1 MPTIRQPW
9 RGSMRLWTPRLIA
22 PEADELSVLADLVE
36 VYEEKHFPI
45 DPPTPVEAIRFRMEQ
60 AGLEPRDL
68 EPYIGSRGKVSEVL
82 SGKQPLTLPM
92 IRALHK
98 HLGIPAE
105 VLVGESAPAKDAAGS
120 ASLDWSRFPI
130 NEMAKRGWVRSV
142 ASAKAKAEE
151 SDRGIDRERGRH
163 EGSADAPLPAQ

>member
-1 MPTIRQPW
+1 
-9 RGSMRLWTPRLIA
+9 
-22 PEADELSVLADLVE
+22 
-36 VYEEKHFPI
+36 
-45 DPPTPVEAIRFRMEQ
+45 MEQ

-105 VLVGESAPAKDAAGS
+105 VLVGDPAPASEAVEIGIAR
-120 ASLDWSRFPI
+120 L
-130 NEMAKRGWVRSV
+130 VSV
-142 ASAKAKAEE
+142 
-151 SDRGIDRERGRH
+151 SD
-163 EGSADAPLPAQ
+163 Q